1 MSQTPPPPPCPR
13 RENDAYLVPSGS
25 TRPRH
30 RGLALLN
37 EDPLIR
43 SLQFLTLRE
52 VNDPSRPIIIPP
64 PPRRRPARSTR
75 ESDPP
80 TRVQIKRLSEEA
92 ERSVHRQGLPVT
104 SKTLFPAMLAIITCQ
119 VTRGR
124 SAKPYWAYLPNPPTF
139 QPVTWENE
147 AFLYVPVFLSSS
159 VVVLPL

>member
-92 ERSVHRQGLPVT
+92 ERSVHRQAVALVQKTHTAAFTNQLSENVSLALATQEIIDQKLESKVNALEEAILTIGRGLM
-104 SKTLFPAMLAIITCQ
+104 TL
-119 VTRGR
+119 
-124 SAKPYWAYLPNPPTF
+124 K
-139 QPVTWENE
+139 
-147 AFLYVPVFLSSS
+147 SSS
-159 VVVLPL
+159 RS